1 VASKKC
7 AVPLPYTSDF
17 LRRTWAV
24 ELTQTVF
31 HELTRNSRTLFWY
44 IIARFIRTH
53 CHFITLQAT
62 SNGEVFVEYDPV
74 RISGCR
80 RVELTRERLLKTLLL
95 LTPHYISFCHRTMI
109 NMLSQP
115 ASKVP
120 IRVAASLNRLHETPY
135 SSVRSGVTGESNM
148 TIHSM
153 HCRPSRWYL
162 RHHPFQAR
170 RLLPPTSS
178 MSIDSS
184 LGRRRNLEICTF
196 VCTARRG
203 HGRMDTRVMRDVTCG
218 MPIHL

>member
-62 SNGEVFVEYDPV
+62 SNGEVFAEYDPV

-80 RVELTRERLLKTLLL
+80 RVGLTRIERLVNTLLL
-95 LTPHYISFCHRTMI
+95 LTPHYISFCHWTMI
-109 NMLSQP
+109 SMLSQSV
-115 ASKVP
+115 SKSP
-120 IRVAASLNRLHETPY
+120 IRVAASLNRLHETSY
-135 SSVRSGVTGESNM
+135 SSIRQ
-148 TIHSM
+148 
-153 HCRPSRWYL
+153 W
-162 RHHPFQAR
+162 RHAGI
-170 RLLPPTSS
+170 L
-178 MSIDSS
+178 
-184 LGRRRNLEICTF
+184 
-196 VCTARRG
+196 
-203 HGRMDTRVMRDVTCG
+203 
-218 MPIHL
+218 